1 MLSVVKQSQETS
13 FDTAN
18 QKNESREVISIA
30 KVENSKRELKPP
42 QAPVFNSDRKK
53 NRANVVR
60 LDDRALLKNEIQS
73 LSKEFDVQIA
83 RRGFFSWELTSDLY
97 SKVRVFDSLK
107 SLKDYLQDNY
117 SSDKALASNIE
128 QAWGVEIT
136 RSSNTNYPWKVSG
149 GALEQSFRFPSLEKM
164 KQALQGGFLKH
175 RAKHMVA
182 MERMIRGRDVHN
194 VTSFTPNESGP
205 VLVIDGG
212 DDLAVSLENSGLP
225 RSLVLAAQST
235 LLYPVFAGVVFTGWK
250 GAKEESD
257 ETREAYSDL
266 KAEQNTLREDIGGAV
281 MKALSDELVLKEQL
295 INAIDKNQIENIQS
309 ALLEQLKFKANV
321 LESVQPILK
330 SGKQADGNLKTLTDS
345 IATLKQLKEEVANHN
360 QVMSTKADLDITV
373 LPENVQKLLTTNNQS
388 QLFDPSSPECHEF
401 LQQVAKFKANQDDK
415 VAKFA
420 DAYVASA
427 FTESGLSGMY
437 WGMISFEARATIEA
451 LAGTSVQTLTNALSQ
466 VGDAFNVV
474 GQAQMV
480 VAGLTKT
487 ALGIHEAKSLND
499 WLDQIRD
506 SKVLDSSDKDLTEV
520 KGILSQF
527 NRHQRNVVIAETLG
541 NSVLT
546 LGQLGMIL
554 GGPLGTG
561 IAPVLYAGV
570 GATIGGVGLS
580 QIAAQYSNKVFE
592 VSDEKSDKEKEIGR
606 WSEPG
611 KTPFEVIQRRIKK
624 LYELSQDQALPKVW
638 LNIFQTAVKN
648 PDKNASEI
656 LQAAGKPL
664 LKYGEEHSGHYRKLY
679 REAFDKINADNSTL
693 DVIEKAKQALNKQDN
708 YTGFS
713 AFVAQHI
720 AKQQNIDIQPQNK
733 NERFDQIDSLFKFAE
748 EQGFANDFERRIVK
762 RLTSKNGYLGKK
774 EGKVD
779 SSDYISVIEA
789 NKSKKPWQIPN
800 PIAPAVN
807 LYRLAKQ
814 LIKPIVGREFMSSAI
829 NIPGNW
835 GHKDTSVYVFNR
847 DKFLADLESSSDNSA
862 HVDDVCRAIFTPQMT
877 SEVKNWVGKDN
888 RHVFEES
895 MRKIGKQT
903 LRDNV
908 LRPIV
913 HGASEQIKLADQIES
928 LQ

>member
-1 MLSVVKQSQETS
+1 MLSAVKPSQETPLETS
-13 FDTAN
+13 APKKSASN
-18 QKNESREVISIA
+18 IISIA
-30 KVENSKRELKPP
+30 KVKNTSEERLHSSPFNRGKPNDNG
-42 QAPVFNSDRKK
+42 QII
-53 NRANVVR
+53 R
-60 LDDRALLKNEIQS
+60 LDGQAS
-73 LSKEFDVQIA
+73 LNDELASLGEEFDVQIS
-83 RRGFFSWELTSDLY
+83 RRGFSSWELSSELY
-97 SKVRVFDSLK
+97 IKPRIFDSLK
-107 SLKDYLQDNY
+107 SLKSYLQDNY
-117 SSDKALASNIE
+117 SSDKALAADIE
-128 QAWGVEIT
+128 EKWEVDVAP
-136 RSSNTNYPWKVSG
+136 SSNKKHPWKVSG

-182 MERMIRGRDVHN
+182 MERMIRGRDVNN
-194 VTSFTPNESGP
+194 VTSFTPNQSGP

-235 LLYPVFAGVVFTGWK
+235 LLYPAFAGVVFTGWK

-257 ETREAYSDL
+257 ETREAFSEL
-266 KAEQNTLREDIGGAV
+266 KAEQKSLREDIGGVV
-281 MKALSDELVLKEQL
+281 MKALSDELVLKEKL
-295 INAIDKNQIENIQS
+295 INATDDEQIQNLQS

-321 LESVQPILK
+321 LESVKPILQ
-330 SGKQADGNLKTLTDS
+330 SGKQADDELKTLTDN
-345 IATLKQLKEEVANHN
+345 IAKLKQLKEEVSGHN
-360 QVMSTKADLDITV
+360 QLMSTKADLDVSV
-373 LPENVQKLLTTNNQS
+373 LPEHVQKLLTADNQS
-388 QLFDPSSPECHEF
+388 EVFDPSSAKCHDL
-401 LQQVAKFKANQDDK
+401 LQQIAKFQANQDDK

-420 DAYVASA
+420 DAYVAAA

-437 WGMISFEARATIEA
+437 WGMISFEARATAEA
-451 LAGTSVQTLTNALSQ
+451 LAGTSVQSLTSVLSQ

-480 VAGLTKT
+480 VAGLTKMG
-487 ALGIHEAKSLND
+487 LGIQEARSLNE
-499 WLDQIRD
+499 WLQQIRD

-527 NRHQRNVVIAETLG
+527 NRHQRNVVIAETIG

-546 LGQLGMIL
+546 AGQLGMIL

-580 QIAAQYSNKVFE
+580 QIAAQYSNKIFE
-592 VSDEKSDKEKEIGR
+592 VSDEMSDKEKEISR

-624 LYELSQDQALPKVW
+624 LYELSQDQAVPKVW

-648 PDKNASEI
+648 PDKSASEI

-664 LKYGEEHSGHYRKLY
+664 LKYGQEHSGHYRKLY
-679 REAFDKINADNSTL
+679 REAFDKIKADSSTL
-693 DVIEKAKQALNKQDN
+693 DVIGKAQKALGKQDN

-720 AKQQNIDIQPQNK
+720 AKQQNIDLEPQNK

-762 RLTSKNGYLGKK
+762 RLTSRNGYLGNRESKL
-774 EGKVD
+774 D

-800 PIAPAVN
+800 PVAPAVN

-814 LIKPIVGREFMSSAI
+814 LIKPMVGREYMSSALT
-829 NIPGNW
+829 IPGNW

-847 DKFLADLESSSDNSA
+847 DKFLADLANPSDNSA
-862 HVDDVCRAIFTPQMT
+862 HLDEICRAIFTPQMT
-877 SEVKNWVGKDN
+877 SEVKHWVGKDN